1 MKGAC
6 LVGILAMDVDFFV
19 RPIIGLIK
27 LLVRTTILIGKV
39 CNIIKGV
46 CVKEIT
52 KYGFITR
59 LTWLDYKLIFYATIH
74 LMGVIENKRHYMYH
88 FHLV

>member
-6 LVGILAMDVDFFV
+6 LVGILAMDADFFV

-39 CNIIKGV
+39 CNIIN
-46 CVKEIT
+46 
-52 KYGFITR
+52 
-59 LTWLDYKLIFYATIH
+59 L
-74 LMGVIENKRHYMYH
+74 
-88 FHLV
+88 LVEG